1 MKIEVGAIK
10 ALDAYLAAAP
20 RATLEA
26 ASLAMNEITGGAGLT
41 RYKKAI
47 ASQVGFPTGYLNDAE
62 KFGQTGFASPT
73 RLETK
78 ISARQRA
85 TSLARFVT
93 GGDVGSVGASV
104 SVKSGRTVTLKKA
117 FLVRLRSGTSLDDD
131 NFNLGLAV
139 RIKPGQTIR
148 NKTDTSRMVRL
159 AKDVFLLYGPSVDQV
174 FRSVAETETPK
185 VLDDMENEFFRQ
197 FARLM

>member
-20 RATLEA
+20 RVTLEA
-26 ASLAMNEITGGAGLT
+26 ASLAMNDVTGGSGLT

-47 ASQVGFPTGYLNDAE
+47 SSQVGFPPGYLNDAE

-85 TSLARFVT
+85 TSLARFVQ
-93 GGDVGSVGASV
+93 GGDVGTVGARV
-104 SVKSGRTVTLKKA
+104 SVKAGRSISLKKA

-148 NKTDTSRMVRL
+148 NKTDTSRMVHL
-159 AKDVFLLYGPSVDQV
+159 AKNVFLLYGPSVDQV

-197 FARLM
+197 FARLF